1 VNDGND
7 TFRIVFICTGNRF
20 RSPLAQYL
28 TKALVPDVPLETS
41 SFGLRE
47 VDGAPVLP
55 EATLAAERLALDLS
69 PHRARRL
76 AGELL
81 DEADVVIGFERIHV
95 ATAVLEAGAPRDKTF
110 TLPELVELLEEVDP
124 PDEPDPVARA
134 RAALVRAEWVRNHRP
149 DRTMFP
155 ELGDPWGGPPE
166 LFTSIGGDVEDLSR
180 RLTAG
185 LFGVER
191 VKPENATPE
200 RESRL

>member
-1 VNDGND
+1 VNDEND
-7 TFRIVFICTGNRF
+7 IFRIVFICTGNRF

-55 EATLAAERLALDLS
+55 EATVAAERLALDVS

-81 DEADVVIGFERIHV
+81 DEADLVIGFERIHV
-95 ATAVLEAGAPRDKTF
+95 ATAVLEAGAPREKTF
-110 TLPELVELLEEVDP
+110 TLPELVELLEKVDP
-124 PDEPDPVARA
+124 QDEPGPVARP
-134 RAALVRAEWVRNHRP
+134 RPALVRAEWVRDHRP

-166 LFTSIGGDVEDLSR
+166 LFTSVGGEVEDLSR
-180 RLTAG
+180 RLAAA
-185 LFGVER
+185 LFGEER
-191 VKPENATPE
+191 VRLEDGAPE
-200 RESRL
+200 RESRP

>member
-1 VNDGND
+1 MNQGND
-7 TFRIVFICTGNRF
+7 VFRIVFICTGNRF

-55 EATLAAERLALDLS
+55 EATFEAERLALDLS

-81 DEADVVIGFERIHV
+81 DEADLVLGFERIHV

-110 TLPELVELLEEVDP
+110 TLPELVELLDEVDP

-134 RAALVRAEWVRNHRP
+134 RAALVRVEWVRDHRP
-149 DRTMFP
+149 DRTIFP

-166 LFTSIGGDVEDLSR
+166 LFTSVGGEVEDLSR
-180 RLTAG
+180 RLAAG
-185 LFGVER
+185 LFGEER
-191 VKPENATPE
+191 VRPEAGAPE
-200 RESRL
+200 RAPRP

>member
-1 VNDGND
+1 
-7 TFRIVFICTGNRF
+7 
-20 RSPLAQYL
+20 
-28 TKALVPDVPLETS
+28 VPDVPLETS

-55 EATLAAERLALDLS
+55 EATVAAERLALDVS

-81 DEADVVIGFERIHV
+81 DEADLVIGFERIHV
-95 ATAVLEAGAPRDKTF
+95 ATAVLEAGAPREKTF

-134 RAALVRAEWVRNHRP
+134 RGALVRVEWDRDSRP

-166 LFTSIGGDVEDLSR
+166 LFTSVGGEVEDLSR
-180 RLTAG
+180 RLAAA
-185 LFGVER
+185 LFGEER
-191 VKPENATPE
+191 VRLEDGAPE
-200 RESRL
+200 RESRP